1 MILNWFIA
9 MSGAVLAA
17 PALAQDSPGQR
28 LAAVLAVAV
37 EEYRLGVDAKGNIL
51 SQTELAEAREA
62 MLDAKDVVR
71 RISDRNARALAALV
85 DSLSSAMLRAAAT
98 GTVDSLYTR
107 VNGVLGDDAVLDP
120 PSRPFDLAAGKAL
133 YRQNC
138 SSCHGPSGFGDGPAA
153 KAVIGPPPAA
163 LAGPGSHAVA
173 AGLEFR
179 VVSAGVKGTAMVAW
193 GDKLTADQRWDV
205 VAYVNSLR
213 AAGSHA
219 GLGAMNQRV
228 ARDADASARQYLASA
243 LDAARASRTSE
254 AIDRALDSYAAFE
267 PMESLVRPHDDQL
280 VRRLE
285 NHFLAF
291 RGAIRAGDIAGA
303 TRARD
308 SILAGLPRATEIAS
322 AKGGAWQTFV
332 PSLVIVVREGFEVIL
347 ILGAI
352 VAMLVRTGNNARV
365 KEVRL
370 GALLALAASGV
381 TAVILKTALKALHAP
396 GDVIEGATM
405 LIAVVVLFFV
415 SYWILSKV
423 ESDRWQAFIRGKVDS
438 AVHGGGRATL
448 VGVAF
453 LVVYREGAETVLFYQ
468 ALLQQGSSTVPYVLA
483 GLALGSLI
491 LAAIYIGFKQFGVR
505 VPLRPF
511 FAATGVLL
519 YLMAFVFIGQ
529 GVRELQEAGV
539 VRDTVLAGAP
549 HLDVLGI
556 YPSVETLMGQWV
568 LLGLFGLA
576 CWRSFATPRLAARRK
591 SRDDLDPP
599 SGAPASTTGQTRRT
613 RPRSSAPS

>member
-1 MILNWFIA
+1 MILNWSIA
-9 MSGAVLAA
+9 LSGALLAV
-17 PALAQDSPGQR
+17 PALAQDTPGQR

-37 EEYRLGVDAKGNIL
+37 EEYRLGVDARGNIV

-62 MLDAKDVVR
+62 MLDAKDVAR
-71 RISDRNARALAALV
+71 RMSGGNTRALTALV
-85 DSLSSAMLRAAAT
+85 DSLASAMLRPAAT
-98 GTVDSLYTR
+98 GSIDSLYTR
-107 VNGVLGDDAVLDP
+107 LNGTLGADAVLDP
-120 PSRPFDLAAGKAL
+120 PSRHFDLAAGKAL
-133 YRQNC
+133 YQQNC
-138 SSCHGPSGFGDGPAA
+138 LSCHGPSGFGDGPAA
-153 KAVIGPPPAA
+153 KAVVGPPPAA
-163 LAGPGSHAVA
+163 LAGPGAHPVA

-219 GLGAMNQRV
+219 GLGAANQRI
-228 ARDADASARQYLASA
+228 AHDADASARQYLESA
-243 LDAARASRTSE
+243 LQAARDSRTSE

-267 PMESLVRPHDDQL
+267 PMESLVRAHDAPL
-280 VRRLE
+280 VSRLE
-285 NHFLAF
+285 NHFLEF
-291 RGAIRAGDIAGA
+291 RGAIRAGDMPRAV
-303 TRARD
+303 RARD
-308 SILAGLPRATEIAS
+308 SILAGLPRAVDVAS
-322 AKGGAWQTFV
+322 STGGAWQTFV

-352 VAMLVRTGNNARV
+352 VAMLLRTGNHARV

-381 TAVILKTALKALHAP
+381 TAVILKTVLKALHAP

-405 LIAVVVLFFV
+405 LVAVVVLFFV

-468 ALLQQGSSTVPYVLA
+468 ALLQQGSATVPYVLA
-483 GLALGSLI
+483 GLVLGSLV
-491 LAAIYIGFKQFGVR
+491 LAGIYFGFKKFGVR

-539 VRDTVLAGAP
+539 VPDTALAGAP
-549 HLDVLGI
+549 HLDLLGI
-556 YPSVETLMGQWV
+556 YPSVQTLMGQGL
-568 LLGLFGLA
+568 LLGLFGFA

-591 SRDDLDPP
+591 SRDDRDPP
-599 SGAPASTTGQTRRT
+599 SGGSASTTSQTRRT